1 MPEAKGRTRPPQSAL
16 KPLPGALP
24 TVEAML
30 PARVTL
36 PTDLSGSLKHLDDG
50 QLKILLDAVALEI
63 DRRNRRASLNDT
75 GVPQTTRTPSQPS
88 TRADKASS
96 PEDIPLA
103 KANLVRA
110 SFKAG
115 LKPAAIARNFRIPQS
130 WVNRILSGAEKP
142 KR

>member
-1 MPEAKGRTRPPQSAL
+1 MPETTGRTRPPGPAL
-16 KPLPGALP
+16 KPLSAAP
-24 TVEAML
+24 EAAL

-36 PTDLSGSLKHLDDG
+36 PTDLSGSLKYLEDA
-50 QLKILLDAVALEI
+50 QLKRLQDAVALEI
-63 DRRNRRASLNDT
+63 NRRKQGASLQQT
-75 GVPQTTRTPSQPS
+75 GLPQAAGTSSQSATLGNESNTPQ
-88 TRADKASS
+88 
-96 PEDIPLA
+96 DIPLA
-103 KANLVRA
+103 KANLIRA

>member
-1 MPEAKGRTRPPQSAL
+1 L
-16 KPLPGALP
+16 KPLSAATEPA
-24 TVEAML
+24 L

-36 PTDLSGSLKHLDDG
+36 PTDLSGSLKYLDDA
-50 QLKILLDAVALEI
+50 QLKRLQDAVALEI
-63 DRRNRRASLNDT
+63 NRRKQGASLQEA
-75 GVPQTTRTPSQPS
+75 GLPQTAGTSSQPATLGNES
-88 TRADKASS
+88 NT
-96 PEDIPLA
+96 PQDIPLA
-103 KANLVRA
+103 KANLIRA

>member
-1 MPEAKGRTRPPQSAL
+1 MREIKGRTRPPGSAL
-16 KPLPGALP
+16 KARSVAFPS
-24 TVEAML
+24 TEATL
-30 PARVTL
+30 PAPVTL
-36 PTDLSGSLKHLDDG
+36 PSDLSGSLKYLEDA
-50 QLKILLDAVALEI
+50 QLTRLQDAVVLEI
-63 DRRNRRASLNDT
+63 NNRKQGASLQET
-75 GVPQTTRTPSQPS
+75 GLPQTAGASSQPS
-88 TRADKASS
+88 PTNI

-130 WVNRILSGAEKP
+130 WVNHILSGAEKP